1 LGPVFFNTFID
12 DLDSRIECTFSKFA
26 DDTKLSVAI
35 GAREV
40 RDAIQRDIDK
50 HSKWIHKN

>member
-1 LGPVFFNTFID
+1 MGPVFFNTFID
-12 DLDSRIECTFSKFA
+12 DLDSRIECTLSKFA
-26 DDTKLSVAI
+26 DDTKLSVAV